1 MSLASFYPVH
11 ETATKSYCNVSQ
23 PQQSIDNETGLVRQ
37 TLTAL
42 IAEGHGHAYID
53 NTNAVYSDIVA
64 AEATNSAKSPFTS
77 NGDPINWNGNT
88 PKVAVIGGGMSGLL
102 TAYQLQKAGMTVTLY
117 EAGSTPTTVLLAR
130 GV

>member
-1 MSLASFYPVH
+1 
-11 ETATKSYCNVSQ
+11 
-23 PQQSIDNETGLVRQ
+23 
-37 TLTAL
+37 L
-42 IAEGHGHAYID
+42 IAEGAGHAYID